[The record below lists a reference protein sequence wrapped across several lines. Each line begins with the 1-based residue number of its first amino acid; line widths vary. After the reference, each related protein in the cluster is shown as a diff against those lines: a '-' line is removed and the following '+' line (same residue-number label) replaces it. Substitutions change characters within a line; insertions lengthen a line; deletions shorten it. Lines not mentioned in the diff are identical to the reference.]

1 MEKNYL
7 NQLKDAKKN
16 EKQKQRQL
24 KEEKKKVEPEPIQ
37 VVKV

>member
-24 KEEKKKVEPEPIQ
+24 KEEQKNVEPEPIQ
-37 VVKV
+37 EVKI

>member
-24 KEEKKKVEPEPIQ
+24 KEEQNKVEPEPIQ
-37 VVKV
+37 EVKV